1 MEFMGYRRAN
11 GKVGV
16 RNHVLVIPSVVCSQG
31 AAEAITRNVKGTV
44 YLPNVFGCAQVGADR
59 EQTKRSLA
67 GFGTNP
73 NIFSVLVVGNG
84 CENLSAKEL
93 AEAIQP
99 SGKRVEYIEIQEV
112 GGTKKTVA
120 KGRKIVKEMLAE
132 AAKVQRQP
140 IPVSELILGTEC
152 GGSDY
157 TSGLG
162 SNPSVGAAS
171 DLLVEGGGTV
181 ILSETTELIGAEHLL
196 ARRARTPEIGKQV
209 LDLIKWWETE
219 AIRTGQ
225 DIRGANPA
233 PGNIEGG
240 ITTLEEKSLGCIYK
254 GGTKTL
260 EEVVKYAFPPS
271 KKGLILMDT
280 PGHDIDQLTG
290 MMAGGSQIAVFT
302 TGRGTPTGSPIAPVI
317 KITANAETFKKM
329 KDNIDLNV
337 SPVVQ
342 GKESVK
348 EAGKR
353 IFEEIVAVAS
363 GKLTKAE
370 KLGQRDFC
378 IFKIG
383 LNF

>member
-1 MEFMGYRRAN
+1 MEFQGYRRPN

-16 RNHVLVIPSVVCSQG
+16 RNYVLVIPSVVCSQG
-31 AAEAITRNVKGTV
+31 AAEAISRNLKGVV

-59 EQTKRSLA
+59 EQTKRTLV

-73 NIFSVLVVGNG
+73 NVFSVLIVGNG
-84 CENLSAKEL
+84 CENLPAKEL
-93 AEAIQP
+93 AEAIAP

-112 GGTKKTVA
+112 GGTKKTIA
-120 KGRKIVKEMLAE
+120 RGKKIVKEMLAE
-132 AAKVQRQP
+132 AATVKREP

-157 TSGLG
+157 TSGLA
-162 SNPSVGAAS
+162 SNPALGAAS
-171 DLLVEGGGTV
+171 DLLVEAGGTV

-196 ARRARTPEIGKQV
+196 ARRARTPEIGQKV
-209 LDLIKWWETE
+209 LDLIAWWEKE
-219 AIRTGQ
+219 AIATGQ

-233 PGNIEGG
+233 PGNIAGG
-240 ITTLEEKSLGCIYK
+240 ITTIEEKSLGCIYK
-254 GGTKTL
+254 GGTTTL
-260 EEVVKYAFPPS
+260 EEVINYAFPPT
-271 KKGLILMDT
+271 KKGLVLMDT

-290 MMAGGSQIAVFT
+290 MMAGGAQIAVFT

-317 KITANAETFKKM
+317 KITGNALTARKM
-329 KDNIDLNV
+329 KDNIDLDV
-337 SPVVQ
+337 SGILK
-342 GKESVK
+342 GKETVK
-348 EAGKR
+348 EAGRR
-353 IFEEIVAVAS
+353 IFEEIISVAS

>member
-1 MEFMGYRRAN
+1 MEFMGYRRTN

-73 NIFSVLVVGNG
+73 NIYAVLVVGNG
-84 CENLSAKEL
+84 CENLGAKEL

-112 GGTKKTVA
+112 GGTKKTIA
-120 KGRKIVKEMLAE
+120 KGRKIIKEMLAD

-140 IPVSELILGTEC
+140 IPVSELVLGTEC

-171 DLLVEGGGTV
+171 DLLIEAGGTV

-233 PGNIEGG
+233 PGNIAGG

-260 EEVVKYAFPPS
+260 EEVVKYGFPPT

-302 TGRGTPTGSPIAPVI
+302 TGRGTPTGSPIGPVI
-317 KITANAETFKKM
+317 KISANAETFKKM
-329 KDNIDLNV
+329 KDNIDINV

-348 EAGKR
+348 DAGKR

-363 GKLTKAE
+363 GKLSKAE